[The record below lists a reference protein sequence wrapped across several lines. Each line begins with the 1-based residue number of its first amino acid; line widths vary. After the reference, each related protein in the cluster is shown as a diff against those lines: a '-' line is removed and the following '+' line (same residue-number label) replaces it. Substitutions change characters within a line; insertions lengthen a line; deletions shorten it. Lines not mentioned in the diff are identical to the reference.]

1 MRGKRSNQ
9 YLSCLIEY
17 SHFDGGEKMEELKKN
32 KKNLIIMLICL
43 FLTVVIL
50 FISFVVTTLFEK
62 KNESTTIEYQATFIR
77 TEKDKN
83 NYIIY
88 VKEYDC
94 KLMLISSA
102 IINIDYLTQ
111 LENGNIIYFRIV
123 KEAEKLLENLDIE
136 QIGVVAL
143 KDNVQ
148 DIITLDSY
156 NEVAKRQII
165 NIRITGTIFASIFL
179 LGAIINIVKYKQKNY
194 NII

>member
-1 MRGKRSNQ
+1 
-9 YLSCLIEY
+9 
-17 SHFDGGEKMEELKKN
+17 MEDYKKN
-32 KKNLIIMLICL
+32 KKNLIIMLICM

-62 KNESTTIEYQATFIR
+62 ENESTTIEYQATFIR

-94 KLMLISSA
+94 KLLLVPSA
-102 IINIDYLTQ
+102 IINIDYLMQ
-111 LENGNIIYFRIV
+111 LENENIIYFRLV
-123 KEAEKLLENLDIE
+123 KTAENLLENPDIE
-136 QIGVVAL
+136 QIGIVAL
-143 KDNVQ
+143 KDNEQ

-156 NEVAKRQII
+156 NETVNKQII
-165 NIRITGTIFASIFL
+165 NVRITGTIFAGVFL
-179 LGAIINIVKYKQKNY
+179 IGAIINIVKQRKKNH